1 MDDAEPVLRPTARL
15 IVLDAADRVHL
26 FKIEDDTVVDPPD
39 PEGTRRRGG
48 YWITPG
54 GAVEPGESFAE
65 AALREMAEETGLG
78 CTLGSCVLERE
89 KLLLVRG
96 KGFLLQEQYFLAR
109 VEETDVSLHGLTELE
124 QRVYRDHRWWT
135 AADLAARAELVFPE
149 ELAAVVTSV
158 LKR

>member
-15 IVLDAADRVHL
+15 IVLDAADRVLL
-26 FKIEDDTVVDPPD
+26 FKIEDDTVVDPLD

-54 GAVEPGESFAE
+54 GAVEPGESFAA
-65 AALREMAEETGLG
+65 AALREMAEETGLD

-89 KLLLVRG
+89 KLLLVHG

-109 VEETDVSLHGLTELE
+109 VEDSDVSLDGLTELE
-124 QRVYRDHRWWT
+124 QTVYRDHRWWT
-135 AADLAARAELVFPE
+135 VADLAATTETVFPE